1 MNARPGLRR
10 ILLDTLS
17 WVGGW
22 MIIFKQAGI
31 LFVPPSQVNETL
43 IWMGAA
49 LVGVPGLTQLG
60 AVLLGRTPTDGP
72 GQRPASPDSP
82 PSSSGAPSREAEV

>member
-1 MNARPGLRR
+1 
-10 ILLDTLS
+10 
-17 WVGGW
+17 

-60 AVLLGRTPTDGP
+60 AVLLGRTSTDGSEPRPPSP
-72 GQRPASPDSP
+72 GSP
-82 PSSSGAPSREAEV
+82 PSSSGAPPQGAEV